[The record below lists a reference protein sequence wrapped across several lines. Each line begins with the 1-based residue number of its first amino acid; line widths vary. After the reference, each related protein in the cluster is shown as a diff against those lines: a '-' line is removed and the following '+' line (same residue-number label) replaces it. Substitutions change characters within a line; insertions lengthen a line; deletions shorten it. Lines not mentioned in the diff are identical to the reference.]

1 MEMLVKRYRN
11 STLLTSTVF
20 ADTVS
25 LQIGL
30 LGWEYLILV
39 GVEIGS
45 PDVQCVLQQCN
56 TVY

>member
-1 MEMLVKRYRN
+1 MHQN

-30 LGWEYLILV
+30 LGWEYLQV

-45 PDVQCVLQQCN
+45 PDVQCV
-56 TVY
+56 